1 MTELEVEAVK
11 LRESVQVAFTVI
23 VPAEAPVVLSVAEL
37 PLPETLPPVEFQ
49 PPTVTVALS
58 GLVQV
63 HEIVEDVPTSTVS
76 GFAEQ
81 EICGGFSGLTVNETA
96 EQLATPF
103 FFDLASVT
111 VAETV

>member
-37 PLPETLPPVEFQ
+37 PLPETLPPVELQ

-58 GLVQV
+58 GLVQLQ
-63 HEIVEDVPTSTVS
+63 EMVEDVPTSTVS

-81 EICGGFSGLTVNETA
+81 EICGGFSGLTV
-96 EQLATPF
+96 
-103 FFDLASVT
+103 
-111 VAETV
+111 

>member
-37 PLPETLPPVEFQ
+37 PLPETLPPVELQ

-58 GLVQV
+58 GLVQLQ
-63 HEIVEDVPTSTVS
+63 EMVEDVPTSTVS

-81 EICGGFSGLTVNETA
+81 EICGGFSGLTVKGT
-96 EQLATPF
+96 EQLAVLLV
-103 FFDLASVT
+103 LAFGSVT
-111 VAETV
+111 VAVAA